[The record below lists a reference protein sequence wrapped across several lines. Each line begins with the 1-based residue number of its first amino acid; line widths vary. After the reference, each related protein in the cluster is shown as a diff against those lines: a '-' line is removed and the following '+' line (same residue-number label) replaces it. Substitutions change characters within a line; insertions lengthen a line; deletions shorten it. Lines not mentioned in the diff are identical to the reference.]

1 VAFSPDGGRVLSGN
15 FDNTIKLWD
24 AATGALIRTF
34 EGHSS
39 PVTSV
44 AFSPDGSRVLSA
56 TSGSVLLPT
65 GDLIGND
72 NTIKLW
78 DAATGSLI
86 RTFEG
91 HSVPVT
97 SVAFSPD
104 GSRVLSGSQDRT
116 IKLWDAATGALI
128 RTFEGH
134 SARVASVAFSA
145 DGGRVLSGSWDGTV
159 RIWNTATGERL
170 VSLIGG
176 RDGEWLAITPED
188 FFAASPGGGKLL
200 IIVRGLDVL
209 SIDQFYQVLYHPDL
223 VQEKLAGDPNGKV
236 REAAAKVD
244 LAKLLDAAATGGSGH
259 R

>member
-1 VAFSPDGGRVLSGN
+1 
-15 FDNTIKLWD
+15 
-24 AATGALIRTF
+24 
-34 EGHSS
+34 
-39 PVTSV
+39 
-44 AFSPDGSRVLSA
+44 
-56 TSGSVLLPT
+56 
-65 GDLIGND
+65 
-72 NTIKLW
+72 
-78 DAATGSLI
+78 
-86 RTFEG
+86 
-91 HSVPVT
+91 
-97 SVAFSPD
+97 
-104 GSRVLSGSQDRT
+104 
-116 IKLWDAATGALI
+116 
-128 RTFEGH
+128 
-134 SARVASVAFSA
+134 VAFSA